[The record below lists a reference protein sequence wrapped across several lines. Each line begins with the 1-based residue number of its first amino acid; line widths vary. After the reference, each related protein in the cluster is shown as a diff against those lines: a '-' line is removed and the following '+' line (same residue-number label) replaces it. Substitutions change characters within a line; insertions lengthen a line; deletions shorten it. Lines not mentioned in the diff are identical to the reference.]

1 MTIQEVMQS
10 GYLTVRA
17 KEDDLVRHSWAW
29 SQGRLP
35 LIAVASS
42 VVLTFAGT
50 GHSARAADT
59 LVLVGV
65 PEAMSTPEY
74 TEKLDGSVKFYFG
87 DSPHPAVVQSFG
99 NFVTNKKTNG
109 FAKSAGEAC
118 NHVLLSA
125 LLTLQDQAKSLGG
138 NAVVNIKSY
147 FKQVE
152 VTHDQQ
158 VECYKGFLMAGV
170 ALKGDV
176 VKVAGK

>member
-1 MTIQEVMQS
+1 VS
-10 GYLTVRA
+10 AARA
-17 KEDDLVRHSWAW
+17 EPSSYFHSAAKGGDLVRQSLPWRNDRLQVISAVLLVLLTLGFT
-29 SQGRLP
+29 SQ
-35 LIAVASS
+35 
-42 VVLTFAGT
+42 T
-50 GHSARAADT
+50 ARAADS
-59 LVLVGV
+59 LVMISV
-65 PEAMSTPEY
+65 PEAMSTSDY
-74 TEKLDGSVKFYFG
+74 QEKLDGSVKFYFG
-87 DSPHPAVVQSFG
+87 NTPHPEIVQTYG

-125 LLTLQDQAKSLGG
+125 LIQLQDQAKSLGG

-147 FKQVE
+147 FKKNE
-152 VTHDQQ
+152 VSHDQQ